1 MFKGEALVMYF
12 KETSVDLAITVLD
25 DTELRLGAAEGRMKV
40 RRAEWGDGW
49 SGGAAGG
56 EDDGKAREVEK
67 KQKKKM
73 TPAEQKELNRRIRKM
88 ER

>member
-1 MFKGEALVMYF
+1 MYF

-25 DTELRLGAAEGRMKV
+25 DTELRLGAGEGRMKV
-40 RRAEWGDGW
+40 KRAEWGDGW
-49 SGGAAGG
+49 SGGAAAGAGAAEG
-56 EDDGKAREVEK
+56 EDGKVVEK

-88 ER
+88 EK

>member
-1 MFKGEALVMYF
+1 MYF

-25 DTELRLGAAEGRMKV
+25 DTELRLGAGEGRMKV
-40 RRAEWGDGW
+40 KRAEWGDGW
-49 SGGAAGG
+49 SGGATAAAGG
-56 EDDGKAREVEK
+56 GAEGEEGGAKVEK

-88 ER
+88 EK